1 MTRCA
6 QIVEQLRHVGVNVNQ
21 VARLSHIDA
30 VHHAELGATLI
41 ELRGLLAL
49 LRITLGFNVTV
60 IVLLSSLAI
69 AGSLVREPRPR
80 LALRTAIHRGRST
93 ARTCPFAA
101 RRTRQEYAVKRTAEN
116 QRKVVAVRVNPQIE
130 QRLRLLAELTGRRQS
145 FFLQQMIEGG
155 IGAMED
161 AWLSPDVLSRVR
173 SGLMPSRQTANDA
186 ISDLFGSALPDEAS

>member
-1 MTRCA
+1 
-6 QIVEQLRHVGVNVNQ
+6 
-21 VARLSHIDA
+21 
-30 VHHAELGATLI
+30 
-41 ELRGLLAL
+41 
-49 LRITLGFNVTV
+49 
-60 IVLLSSLAI
+60 
-69 AGSLVREPRPR
+69 
-80 LALRTAIHRGRST
+80 
-93 ARTCPFAA
+93 
-101 RRTRQEYAVKRTAEN
+101 VKRTAEN

-161 AWLSPDVLSRVR
+161 VWLSPDVLSRVR